1 MCIPFPF
8 IAYTHDD
15 LRRKIRDYIQS
26 FGKGCQI
33 IRRAEFLEE
42 IWYDAKFA
50 YKYLNLLIT
59 HTHTHS
65 HTFSY
70 SNIPLLECTPK
81 HKRQSSAFL
90 RDFDALKA
98 CLDAIFHSKIIE
110 ARKYVPTVTQ
120 ALKNGILSDVLVPE
134 LVQWFLEFG
143 VLLSSEQFDLIVK
156 FMNCALVDE
165 HSALLLLPLTT
176 IIYRVSWPRSSS
188 LQLHDQYFHKSQNIL
203 KNNAHNDFYHP

>member
-1 MCIPFPF
+1 M
-8 IAYTHDD
+8 
-15 LRRKIRDYIQS
+15 
-26 FGKGCQI
+26 
-33 IRRAEFLEE
+33 
-42 IWYDAKFA
+42 
-50 YKYLNLLIT
+50 
-59 HTHTHS
+59 
-65 HTFSY
+65 
-70 SNIPLLECTPK
+70 
-81 HKRQSSAFL
+81 
-90 RDFDALKA
+90 RDFDALKS

-176 IIYRVSWPRSSS
+176 IIYRVRVEKYAYTYISAYRTQVAWFS
-188 LQLHDQYFHKSQNIL
+188 YNTCTFINSQ
-203 KNNAHNDFYHP
+203 

>member
-1 MCIPFPF
+1 MSSGGRVH
-8 IAYTHDD
+8 Y
-15 LRRKIRDYIQS
+15 RRFHRT
-26 FGKGCQI
+26 CT
-33 IRRAEFLEE
+33 LT
-42 IWYDAKFA
+42 
-50 YKYLNLLIT
+50 LLST
-59 HTHTHS
+59 C
-65 HTFSY
+65 
-70 SNIPLLECTPK
+70 SNIPLLECTPR

-90 RDFDALKA
+90 RDFDALKS

-110 ARKYVPTVTQ
+110 ARKYLPTVTQ

-176 IIYRVSWPRSSS
+176 IIYRVIKHPW
-188 LQLHDQYFHKSQNIL
+188 LHACTCTCTVHACTCSVHHKKMHRNLMREKTLTISRFKTYVTNSYSV
-203 KNNAHNDFYHP
+203 HNPQQWNPSIRTPPNTDISF